1 MKCWQIDKKK
11 TKDHWLEIEDPEKC
25 YDAVVKWDGCIN
37 LYKRYPDELEGDP
50 DYVHI
55 CDLDDFINRLLELK
69 RIALQH
75 FGEDWPR

>member
-1 MKCWQIDKKK
+1 MKYWQIDQKE
-11 TKDHWLEIEDPEKC
+11 TQDHWLKIDDPEKC
-25 YDAVVKWDGCIN
+25 YDAVVKWDGCID
-37 LYKRYPDELEGDP
+37 LYKRYPNELEDDP

-55 CDLDDFINRLLELK
+55 CDLDDFIARLLELK